1 MHTSAPASESVDP
14 FKLAVADET
23 LADLRSRLT
32 HTRWPDRETVG
43 DWSQGVPLERIRAL
57 CDHWVRDYDWR
68 RCEARLNA
76 LGQYQTCID
85 GLGIHFLHIR
95 SPNPDATPLI
105 LTHGWPGSVVEFLDV
120 IGPLTDPAA
129 HGGDAADAFHLVIPS
144 LPGFGFSD
152 KPTAT
157 GWGVERIAAAWIT
170 LMKRLGYQRYFAQGG
185 DWGAAVS
192 TAIGMIAPP
201 ECAGVHLNM
210 PLVYPGREDYAQ
222 LTEAEQASLASMKF
236 YRDSDS
242 GYARQQQTR
251 PQTLGYGLTDS
262 PAGQAAWIYEK
273 FYAWTDNRG
282 EPESALS
289 RDAMLDNIMLYWLPG
304 TAASSARLYWE
315 SLAFFK
321 TQKLSLPVGVT
332 IYPKEF
338 SRPSRRWAQQHFA
351 HIVHW
356 SEVDKGGHFA
366 AFEQPELF
374 VTELR
379 SCFRKMQPDSL
390 GGGQR
395 SCHPG
400 AEGCHPAPGNCHP
413 GPGSGPGFQHPGSS
427 ATHPLDCGSR
437 PQ

>member
-1 MHTSAPASESVDP
+1 MVSSRFCELLCLKAPLNAAPMTPVWIDNYLHKSVKENYLPTRTSTPASEIVEP
-14 FKLAVADET
+14 FTLAVSDEA
-23 LADLRSRLT
+23 LADLKSRLT

-43 DWSQGVPLERIRAL
+43 DWSQGVPLERIKAL
-57 CDHWVRDYDWR
+57 CDYWARDYDWR
-68 RCEARLNA
+68 RLETRLNA
-76 LGQYQTCID
+76 LGQYHTRID

-129 HGGDAADAFHLVIPS
+129 HGADGADAFHLVIPS

-152 KPTAT
+152 KPTGI
-157 GWGVERIAAAWIT
+157 GWGVERIAAAWIA

-210 PLVYPGREDYAQ
+210 PLIYPGREDYTQ
-222 LTEAEQASLASMKF
+222 LTEAEQASVASMKF

-242 GYARQQQTR
+242 GYAKLQQTR

-315 SLAFFK
+315 SLAFFR
-321 TQKLSLPVGVT
+321 TQKIALPVGVT

-356 SEVDKGGHFA
+356 SEADKGGHFA

-379 SCFRKMQPDSL
+379 NCFRKMRLEKEQ
-390 GGGQR
+390 
-395 SCHPG
+395 
-400 AEGCHPAPGNCHP
+400 
-413 GPGSGPGFQHPGSS
+413 
-427 ATHPLDCGSR
+427 
-437 PQ
+437 